1 MTNKV
6 YRSLG
11 QMVKEGNFDKLLE
24 TLKESKDDER
34 YINSLLSKK
43 DGYSELENLLYF
55 IPQYSLDENK
65 KLKEKVLDVIDY
77 IIALGTD
84 VNTIFKSGITV
95 FMQACQYSNK
105 ELLEH
110 LMKVSDINLDQG
122 DGRGARP
129 LFYAVMGENVDV
141 IEFLVKEKNVNMDQ
155 KMILL
160 EGKTVFHNAC
170 MEMKEKSIL
179 KLMELGARPDIYD
192 DYENLPC
199 ELIPTF
205 DEEIYS
211 EEDKDEEFFAKCDQ
225 VFEITQAYYKEYKKE
240 KQKKKTI

>member
-1 MTNKV
+1 MTNKT

-11 QMVKEGNFDKLLE
+11 QMVKEGNFEKLLE
-24 TLKESKDDER
+24 TLKESKDDEK
-34 YINSLLSKK
+34 YIKSLLSKQ

-55 IPQYSLDENK
+55 IPQFSMDENNQ
-65 KLKEKVLDVIDY
+65 LKDKVLDVVDY
-77 IIALGTD
+77 IVALGTNP
-84 VNTIFKSGITV
+84 NTIFKSGITV
-95 FMQACQYSNK
+95 FMQACQHSNK
-105 ELLEH
+105 EFVEH
-110 LMKVSDINLDQG
+110 YLKIADVNLDQG

-129 LFYAVMGENVDV
+129 LFYAVMGEKTD
-141 IEFLVKEKNVNMDQ
+141 IMEFLVTEKNVNMNQ

-160 EGKTVFHNAC
+160 EGKTVFHSAC

-211 EEDKDEEFFAKCDQ
+211 EEDKDEEFFNKCDQ
-225 VFEITQAYYKEYKKE
+225 VFEISQKYLQEYKQN
-240 KQKKKTI
+240 KQKKKIM

>member
-65 KLKEKVLDVIDY
+65 KLKEKVLDVVDY

-84 VNTIFKSGITV
+84 ANTIFKSGITV

-110 LMKVSDINLDQG
+110 LMKVADINLDQG

-141 IEFLVKEKNVNMDQ
+141 IEFLVTEKNANMNQ

-160 EGKTVFHNAC
+160 EGKTVFHTAC

-225 VFEITQAYYKEYKKE
+225 VFEITQAYYKEYKQE